1 LSRAHE
7 QDHENA
13 EIKGVLKIVHV
24 PESFKE
30 EIVQRIFRNFLDIMV
45 LRLVRKEA
53 MWGYRIIKHV
63 EKEHGVKLR
72 HGALYPLL
80 NDLERKGYLRSRP
93 DAKGGRVRKIYEIT
107 SKGVQLLDAY
117 DAALQSQIGQTSGRR
132 AAA

>member
-1 LSRAHE
+1 MSRAHE
-7 QDHENA
+7 QNHENA
-13 EIKGVLKIVHV
+13 EIRGALKIAYV

-80 NDLERKGYLRSRP
+80 NDLERKGYLRSRR
-93 DAKGGRVRKIYEIT
+93 DARGGRVRKIYEIT

-117 DAALQSQIGQTSGRR
+117 DAALQNQMGQTSERR